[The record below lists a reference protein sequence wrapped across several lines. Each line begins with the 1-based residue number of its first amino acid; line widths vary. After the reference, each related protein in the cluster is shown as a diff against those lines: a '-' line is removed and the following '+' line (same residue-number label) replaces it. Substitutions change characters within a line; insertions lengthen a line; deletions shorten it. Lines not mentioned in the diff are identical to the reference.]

1 MAIYLEMPQ
10 LAEEFPFRIL
20 LNDGDILTTPH
31 WHREIEIIYVTEGTI
46 NLGINDR
53 PYTLSAG
60 EMVLINGGDI
70 HYVLAS
76 PGSERIVFQFDHS
89 FFVNLDTD
97 NVNLQELFSQ
107 VEPFS
112 PLWGASRETMIRQ
125 LLEECYQEEQQGE
138 IGFHFKIK
146 ANLLLLLVYI
156 LRELPKKSVEQKTQ
170 QTIQNRDILEKLDDI
185 FRYVEE
191 HYKQKIMLSEV
202 ASLVGYSDF
211 YFTKFFK
218 KNTGKTF
225 ITFLNDYRIDK
236 AKWLLINSTDNVS
249 EIISQIGIE
258 NDKTFYRW
266 FKHSMGI
273 SPLMYRKKMNK
284 KNKYEAN
291 NHE

>member
-10 LAEEFPFRIL
+10 LADDFPFRIL
-20 LNDGDILTTPH
+20 LNDGNILTTPH

-53 PYTLSAG
+53 PYTLRAG
-60 EMVLINGGDI
+60 ELVLINGGDI
-70 HYVLAS
+70 HYVLPS
-76 PGSERIVFQFDHS
+76 PGSERIVFQFDLA
-89 FFVNLDTD
+89 FFVKLDTD
-97 NVNLQELFSQ
+97 NVNLQEVFHH

-112 PLWGASRETMIRQ
+112 PLWGKEQEATIRA
-125 LLEECYQEEQQGE
+125 LLEECYQEEQRKS
-138 IGFHFKIK
+138 IGYQFQIK
-146 ANLLLLLVYI
+146 GKLLVLLVHI
-156 LRELPKKSVEQKTQ
+156 LRELPKKSVTQKSQLTM
-170 QTIQNRDILEKLDDI
+170 QNQDILEKLDKI
-185 FRYVEE
+185 FCYVED

-236 AKWLLINSTDNVS
+236 AKWLLINSTANVS

-266 FKHSMGI
+266 FRHSMGM
-273 SPLMYRKKMNK
+273 SPLMYRKKMITK
-284 KNKYEAN
+284 DN
-291 NHE
+291 NEQNPH